1 MKICID
7 PGHGGDDSGA
17 AYGFSEE
24 DDINLLVGY
33 FLRCALEK
41 HGVDVIMTREKDNY
55 VSLQNRCDI
64 ANNADADLFISIHC
78 DAWHNKTTSGMSTH
92 MYRNAGAET
101 AVLAK
106 QIHAHLIG
114 RFPDHVNRGVNKAGF
129 YVLKHTKMPAVLVE
143 CEFIS
148 NPDMRKF
155 LHEPENLLYIA
166 DAIADAIKVQL
177 T

>member
-1 MKICID
+1 MKICVD

-24 DDINLLVGY
+24 DDINLMVGY
-33 FLRCALEK
+33 LLRCDLERS
-41 HGVDVIMTREKDNY
+41 GFDVIMTREKDNH

-64 ANNADADLFISIHC
+64 ANNSDVDLFVSIHC
-78 DAWHNKTTSGMSTH
+78 DAWHNETIRGISTH
-92 MYRNAGAET
+92 IYRESGSKT
-101 AVLAK
+101 AAIAK
-106 QIHAHLIG
+106 QIQTSLTA
-114 RFPDHVNRGVNKAGF
+114 RFPDHSNRGIKESGF

-148 NPDMRKF
+148 NPDMRRF